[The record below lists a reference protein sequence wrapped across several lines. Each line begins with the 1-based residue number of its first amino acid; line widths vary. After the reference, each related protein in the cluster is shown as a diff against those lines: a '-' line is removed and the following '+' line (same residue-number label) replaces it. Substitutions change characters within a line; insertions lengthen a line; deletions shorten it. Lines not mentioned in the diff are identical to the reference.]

1 MSTTTTTD
9 YNAQAEDF
17 LKKTGAEMIIHFAEN
32 GKHFPDDENTRDIY
46 KITLKRGRRS
56 YSFRFGQSIAHSAK
70 VKDKLN
76 GREFTLNGKSAG
88 SHGYTHLQPEKF
100 PRRKAE
106 FNHEFIFIEGTAP
119 TAYDVLACL
128 TKYDPGTFED
138 FCGEFGYDTD
148 SRKAKKTY
156 RAIMDEFMSVSRLF
170 TESEREE
177 LAEIQ

>member
-9 YNAQAEDF
+9 YNAQAEEL
-17 LKKTGAEMIIHFAEN
+17 LKKLGAELSVQFVEN
-32 GKHFPDDENTRDIY
+32 GKHFADDTDTRDIY
-46 KITLKRGRRS
+46 KVTLKRGRRS

-70 VKDKLN
+70 VKDRLN
-76 GREFTLNGKSAG
+76 GREFTLSGKSAG
-88 SHGYTHLQPEKF
+88 SHSYTHSRPEKF
-100 PRRKAE
+100 PRRKGE
-106 FNHEFIFIEGTAP
+106 YNHDFLFIEGTAP
-119 TAYDVLACL
+119 TAYDILACL

-138 FCGEFGYDTD
+138 FCDNFGCDTD

-156 RAIMDEFMSVSRLF
+156 RAVMDEFLNVSRMF